1 MDVLKTNFVK
11 TLLLGVYR
19 IIFFENFYCN
29 SPTKILLSILRP
41 TPASQKTD
49 GELPAEY
56 VSSSLAQQSQV

>member
-1 MDVLKTNFVK
+1 
-11 TLLLGVYR
+11 
-19 IIFFENFYCN
+19 
-29 SPTKILLSILRP
+29 LLSILRP